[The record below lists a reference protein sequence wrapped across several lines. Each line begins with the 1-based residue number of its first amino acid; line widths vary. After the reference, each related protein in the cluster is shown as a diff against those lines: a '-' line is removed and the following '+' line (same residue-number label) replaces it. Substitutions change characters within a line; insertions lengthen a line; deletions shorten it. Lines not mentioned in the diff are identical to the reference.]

1 MAWFQHVKLYIASCI
16 NLFTKIQKPYLS
28 MAMDSKECSLLPFE
42 LFEEI
47 LCRVPT
53 KSLLRLKLTCK
64 RWLALFNDKR
74 FIYKHLALV
83 REHII
88 RTNQMVKIIN
98 PVVGACSSFSLPN
111 KFQVK
116 GEIYT
121 MVPCDGLLLCIFET
135 GSMAVWNPCLNQVRW
150 IFLLNPSFRGCS
162 CYGIGY
168 DGLSRDSYKILRF
181 VNGVF
186 TKNEYANT
194 GSYKPE
200 VDIYE
205 LKSNSWKTFK
215 VSLDWHVV
223 LRCKGLSLKG
233 NMYWIAKWNRKPDIF
248 IQSFNFSTE
257 TFEPL
262 CSLPV
267 RYDVHNVVALSAFKG
282 DNLSLLHQSKETS
295 KIDVWVTNKVKN
307 GVSILWTKLFSV
319 TRPDLPVLLA
329 FENLSY
335 PVHFIDKN
343 NRIVVCCEEVLAD
356 KRNVAVNI
364 YVIGEDEIKS
374 QDEIEQHQLGFSWP
388 FISGYTYLPSLVP
401 VPSSEDNTPE

>member
-1 MAWFQHVKLYIASCI
+1 
-16 NLFTKIQKPYLS
+16 
-28 MAMDSKECSLLPFE
+28 MAMDSKECSLLPSE
-42 LFEEI
+42 LCEEI

-53 KSLLRLKLTCK
+53 KSLIRLKLTCK
-64 RWLALFNDKR
+64 RWLALFQDKR
-74 FIYKHLALV
+74 FIYKHLALLQ
-83 REHII
+83 EHII
-88 RTNQMVKIIN
+88 RTNHMVKIIN
-98 PVVGACSSFSLPN
+98 PVIGACSSLSLPN
-111 KFQVK
+111 EFQVR
-116 GEIYT
+116 GDIYT
-121 MVPCDGLLLCIFET
+121 MVHCDGLLLCIFES

-150 IFLLNPSFRGCS
+150 IKPLTSSYKGC

-168 DGLSRDSYKILRF
+168 DGLSRDNYKILKF
-181 VNGVF
+181 VNGAF

-205 LKSNSWKTFK
+205 FKSNSWKTFK

-223 LRCKGLSLKG
+223 THCKGASLKG
-233 NMYWIAKWNRKPDIF
+233 NMYWISKWNRKPDIF

-262 CSLPV
+262 CTTLPFEYRV
-267 RYDVHNVVALSAFKG
+267 YDVLALSAFRG

-295 KIDVWVTNKVKN
+295 KIEVWVTNKVKN
-307 GVSILWTKLFSV
+307 GMSISWTKFFSV
-319 TRPDLPVLLA
+319 TRSDLPVLVA
-329 FENLSY
+329 SENISY

-356 KRNVAVNI
+356 RRNVAVNI

-374 QDEIEQHQLGFSWP
+374 QDEIEQHQIGFSWP
-388 FISGYTYLPSLVP
+388 YISGYAYLPSLVP
-401 VPSSEDNTPE
+401 VPSSVDKPE